1 MLEWIVRFIGSL
13 GYWGVGAL
21 MAIENIVFPLPS
33 ELIMAFAG
41 FLVNRGYMS
50 LPGAVLAGTAG
61 SVLGSLPVYYAAC
74 SFGEERL
81 SRWIDRQ
88 RWWLRIRGS
97 DIERANARF
106 KRNGTRAV
114 VIARMIPGVRALIAL
129 PSGFSRM
136 NVARFTAANFAG
148 TLLWC
153 SGLALAGQQLGAH
166 FFRIEH
172 FIRPFLGVI
181 LAAAAVGVTVWFGR
195 RDRRQAQRV
204 SAAGGLPLR
213 RKTDR

>member
-1 MLEWIVRFIGSL
+1 ML
-13 GYWGVGAL
+13 AL
-21 MAIENIVFPLPS
+21 IPALP
-33 ELIMAFAG
+33 FAG

-50 LPGAVLAGTAG
+50 LPGAVLAGTVG
-61 SVLGSLPVYYAAC
+61 SVLGSLPVYYAAS

-114 VIARMIPGVRALIAL
+114 FIARMIPGIRALIAL
-129 PSGFSRM
+129 PAGFSRM

-153 SGLALAGQQLGAH
+153 AGLALTGHQLGAH

-181 LAAAAVGVTVWFGR
+181 LAAAAAGFTVWLGR
-195 RDRRQAQRV
+195 RERRQVNPAPASGQ
-204 SAAGGLPLR
+204 LPLR
-213 RKTDR
+213 RKADR